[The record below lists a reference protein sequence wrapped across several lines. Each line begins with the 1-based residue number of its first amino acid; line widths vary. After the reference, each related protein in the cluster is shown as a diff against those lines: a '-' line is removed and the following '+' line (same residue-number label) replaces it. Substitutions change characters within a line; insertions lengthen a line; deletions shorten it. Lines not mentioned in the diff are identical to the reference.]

1 MKNWK
6 ENNMVATTPE
16 FEELK
21 KTFPWLTFPGYITAS
36 KISRKL
42 KIPIKEYIVH
52 EDIEAKKEKK

>member
-1 MKNWK
+1 
-6 ENNMVATTPE
+6 MVATTPE

-42 KIPIKEYIVH
+42 KIPIKEYIAH
-52 EDIEAKKEKK
+52 EDIEAKKEKNKQ